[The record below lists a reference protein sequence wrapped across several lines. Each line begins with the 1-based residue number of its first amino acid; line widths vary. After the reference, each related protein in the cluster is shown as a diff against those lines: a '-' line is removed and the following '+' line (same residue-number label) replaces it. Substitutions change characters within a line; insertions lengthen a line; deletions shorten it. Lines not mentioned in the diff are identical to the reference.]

1 MDFPLLYWKLLLE
14 YVGSRYFKRG
24 NQGLAGCSGE
34 KCFWRSNIWISLE
47 FEIYAS
53 FSRESGK
60 INLGRVNFI
69 PRPTIFPQIS
79 FRSLFAPDDSI
90 RFLFFE
96 MKSEWKYSR
105 RRALPWWTPRGCAR
119 PVPFSSIAGTLAA
132 DSFEYSCDSSSTWA
146 ERP

>member
-1 MDFPLLYWKLLLE
+1 MDRDILREETKALLVVVAE
-14 YVGSRYFKRG
+14 SVFGEVI
-24 NQGLAGCSGE
+24 SG
-34 KCFWRSNIWISLE
+34 WVE

-105 RRALPWWTPRGCAR
+105 RRALPW
-119 PVPFSSIAGTLAA
+119 
-132 DSFEYSCDSSSTWA
+132 
-146 ERP
+146 

>member
-1 MDFPLLYWKLLLE
+1 MDRDILREETKALLVVVAKSVFGE
-14 YVGSRYFKRG
+14 VI
-24 NQGLAGCSGE
+24 SG
-34 KCFWRSNIWISLE
+34 WVE
-47 FEIYAS
+47 FEICAS

-105 RRALPWWTPRGCAR
+105 RRALPW
-119 PVPFSSIAGTLAA
+119 
-132 DSFEYSCDSSSTWA
+132 
-146 ERP
+146 